1 MANKTTSR
9 KASKKTAAKKKT
21 AKVSAVKKSFAQS
34 AKKAAKKTA
43 KKLVKRSAKK
53 SFVSVGASRK
63 SSPPSVAD
71 QIDVHQNSEY
81 VRRNWW
87 NWSVWIEAPSTVLND
102 IESVDYKLHST
113 FPDPVQHRTNRQEK
127 FLLESSGWGEF
138 TINAEIK
145 LKNGK
150 ALTKRHWLTLEY
162 PQAAE
167 AVDRGSFSIKEES
180 RRPNVFLSAGVS
192 DLTMSNAL
200 AQALRQQNINV
211 LKADELSM
219 DLPWDVAIGEMVKN
233 ADLMVVLLSGRPTSS
248 TMREIYSAKDRKPPL
263 PIVPI
268 VIGLDTMVPDEL
280 GDVQAINLKDADVDG
295 IAGDVAMQVIDRI
308 KMLPP
313 KS

>member
-21 AKVSAVKKSFAQS
+21 AKASAAKTSFARS
-34 AKKAAKKTA
+34 AKKAAKKS
-43 KKLVKRSAKK
+43 VKRSAKK
-53 SFVSVGASRK
+53 SYVSLGTARK
-63 SSPPSVAD
+63 SSPPSVVD

-113 FPDPVQHRTNRQEK
+113 FAEPVQHRTNRQEK

-162 PQAAE
+162 PQPAE
-167 AVDRGSFSIKEES
+167 AVERGSFSIKEES

-211 LKADELSM
+211 LKADELST
-219 DLPWDVAIGEMVKN
+219 DLPWDVAVGEMVKN

-280 GDVQAINLKDADVDG
+280 EDVQPINLKDADLDG
-295 IAGDVAMQVIDRI
+295 IAGEVATQVIDRI

-313 KS
+313 KT